1 MTEATA
7 GRRSRL
13 RLPTLT
19 PVAFR
24 WSAYA
29 ALAALL
35 LVTVSGATG
44 RLTGSGLGC
53 DNWPRC
59 GDTFLPE
66 TGHHAFVEFGN
77 RVVGFVVGLTTLGA
91 AFVGWRARIPR
102 GLMAATIGLPLLVL
116 AQGILG
122 GITVIFEL
130 HPLIVMGHFLL
141 SLAAVALAVVVC
153 VGAER
158 LVRGGGR
165 AALDRWVRLLAYAL
179 VPLALA
185 LVVSGAFV
193 TAAGPHSGGSDIR
206 RLGDLLDAVYVHV
219 RVTAVFGVAFLALV
233 IGLWRARE
241 TARTELAVAGATL
254 GLLLAQMAVGETQWR
269 NHLPWWLVLIHV
281 ILATGVW
288 TGIVA
293 IAALVRGPGAGRKA
307 ALP

>member
-1 MTEATA
+1 VTEAA
-7 GRRSRL
+7 AERRARL
-13 RLPTLT
+13 RLPVLT

-24 WSAYA
+24 RTAYA
-29 ALAALL
+29 ALAALV
-35 LVTVSGATG
+35 LVTVSGATV

-66 TGHHAFVEFGN
+66 TGYHAFVEFGN
-77 RVVGFVVGLTTLGA
+77 RVVGFAVGLTTLGA
-91 AFVGWRARIPR
+91 AFAGWRARIPR
-102 GLMAATIGLPLLVL
+102 GLMAATLGLPLLVL

-141 SLAAVALAVVVC
+141 SLAAVALAVFVC

-158 LVRGGGR
+158 LVRGGGP
-165 AALDRWVRLLAYAL
+165 APLPRWVRWLAFGL
-179 VPLALA
+179 VPLGLA

-219 RVTAVFGVAFLALV
+219 RVTAVFGVAFLALLF
-233 IGLWRARE
+233 GLWRARAV
-241 TARTELAVAGATL
+241 ARTEAAVAGITL
-254 GLLLAQMAVGETQWR
+254 GILLVQMAVGEAQWR
-269 NHLPWWLVLIHV
+269 NHLPWWLVLVHV
-281 ILATGVW
+281 VLATGVW
-288 TGIVA
+288 TGLVTL
-293 IAALVRGPGAGRKA
+293 AALVRAPGDGRTA
-307 ALP
+307 EVS

>member
-1 MTEATA
+1 VTEVTA
-7 GRRSRL
+7 GRRPRL

-24 WSAYA
+24 RTAYA
-29 ALAALL
+29 ALLALV
-35 LVTVSGATG
+35 LVTVSGATV

-66 TGHHAFVEFGN
+66 PGYHAFVEFGN
-77 RVVGFVVGLTTLGA
+77 RIVGFLVGLTTLGA
-91 AFVGWRARIPR
+91 AFVGWRTRIPR
-102 GLMAATIGLPLLVL
+102 GLLAATVGLPLLVL

-158 LVRGGGR
+158 LVRGGSPPP
-165 AALDRWVRLLAYAL
+165 LPPWVRWVAFAL
-179 VPLALA
+179 VPLGLA

-206 RLGDLLDAVYVHV
+206 RIGDLLDAVYVHV
-219 RVTAVFGVAFLALV
+219 RVTAVFGVAFLALLA
-233 IGLWRARE
+233 GLWRSRAV
-241 TARTELAVAGATL
+241 ARTELTVAGATL
-254 GLLLAQMAVGETQWR
+254 GLLLVQMAVGEAQWR
-269 NHLPWWLVLIHV
+269 NHLPWWLVLVHV
-281 ILATGVW
+281 VLATGVW
-288 TGIVA
+288 TGLVT
-293 IAALVRGPGAGRKA
+293 IAALVRSPGAGRTA
-307 ALP
+307 GLP

>member
-1 MTEATA
+1 VTELTA
-7 GRRSRL
+7 GRSRL

-24 WSAYA
+24 RSAYA
-29 ALAALL
+29 ALLALI
-35 LVTVSGATG
+35 LVTVSGATV

-66 TGHHAFVEFGN
+66 TGYHAFVEFGN

-91 AFVGWRARIPR
+91 AFVGWRSRIPR

-141 SLAAVALAVVVC
+141 SLAAVALGVVVC

-158 LVRGGGR
+158 LVRGGGP
-165 AALDRWVRLLAYAL
+165 APLARWVRLLAYLL

-219 RVTAVFGVAFLALV
+219 RVTAVFGVAFLALAV
-233 IGLWRARE
+233 GLWRARA
-241 TARTELAVAGATL
+241 TARTELTVAGVTL

-281 ILATGVW
+281 VLATGVW
-288 TGIVA
+288 TGIVT
-293 IAALVRGPGAGRKA
+293 IAALVRGPDAGRRT